1 VSVIIRSGRAPLGAM
16 ETQRLLRSAGRSLG
30 APPGE
35 VTVVFTGDAEIR
47 RLNRGFRGKDRA
59 TDVLSFPDGTS
70 DGGKATPR
78 IGDIVISIPA
88 AGRNARRSRHPIRLE
103 IAHLLVHGLLHLL
116 GYDHEV
122 DGGEMAAL
130 ETVLRSRLGVA

>member
-1 VSVIIRSGRAPLGAM
+1 V

-30 APPGE
+30 APTGE
-35 VTVVFTGDAEIR
+35 VTVVFTDDAEIR

-59 TDVLSFPDGTS
+59 TDVLSFPDGTA
-70 DGGKATPR
+70 DRGRATPR

-88 AGRNARRSRHPIRLE
+88 AGRNARRSRHPVRVE

-122 DGGEMAAL
+122 DKGEMVAL
-130 ETVLRSRLGVA
+130 EKILRSRLGVA